1 MDLIHAWE
9 KVVVVSTDRVAV
21 GAQCVDRAVCVFVG
35 IPAPDPAP
43 VPVPAPVPA
52 PAVAA
57 AVLGAGPR
65 GPVLGQPR

>member
-1 MDLIHAWE
+1 MPRLGLSLGWWVDLIHAWE

-35 IPAPDPAP
+35 IPAPAPAP
-43 VPVPAPVPA
+43 
-52 PAVAA
+52 AA